1 MPSAHRPRERSL
13 STIYDVARLANV
25 SPATVS
31 RVLND
36 RSDVNPEMARR
47 VRASVEMLGYRP
59 NSVARN
65 LRRRVASVWAL
76 IISDIENPHFTALVR
91 GVEDVASS
99 NGYSVVLCNSDEEL
113 GKERSYIDVALAERM
128 AGVVISPSSD
138 RDSAIGPLL
147 DAGVPVV
154 TIDRRLRNSPVNS
167 VVVTNKKGAQEATR
181 HLLDGGYRRVACIT
195 GPTRTTTASQRLAGY
210 RAALSE
216 AGVEHDP
223 SLVAVADY
231 KEAGGAEATRTL
243 LALPEPPDALFVA
256 NSLMTMG
263 ALGWLTEAGVSIP
276 DQVGLVGFDDLP
288 WARLVHPRLTAV
300 AQPTYDLGRTAA
312 QMLVE
317 RASDPGSPVRGVT
330 LPTRLVVRDSSLR

>member
-1 MPSAHRPRERSL
+1 M

-36 RSDVNPEMARR
+36 RSDVNPELAKR
-47 VRASVEMLGYRP
+47 VRASVQMLDYRP

-65 LRRRVASVWAL
+65 LRRRVAAVWAL

-113 GKERSYIDVALAERM
+113 AKERSYVDVALAERM

-138 RDSAIGPLL
+138 RDSAIGPLI
-147 DAGVPVV
+147 DGGIPVV
-154 TIDRRLRNSPVNS
+154 TIDRRLRNSPADS
-167 VVVTNKKGAQEATR
+167 VVVTNKRGAQEATR
-181 HLLDGGYRRVACIT
+181 HLIDAGYRRIACIT

-210 RAALSE
+210 RAALRE
-216 AGVEHDP
+216 AGIAQDP
-223 SLVAVADY
+223 RLAMVADY
-231 KEAGGAEATRTL
+231 KEVGGAQATQAL

-263 ALGWLTEAGVSIP
+263 ALGWLAEAGIAVP
-276 DQVGLVGFDDLP
+276 DQIGLVGFDDLP
-288 WARLVHPRLTAV
+288 WSRLVHPRLTAV

-317 RASDPGSPVRGVT
+317 RVADPDSPVRSVT
-330 LPTRLVVRDSSLR
+330 LPTSLVVRDSSRR

>member
-1 MPSAHRPRERSL
+1 M
-13 STIYDVARLANV
+13 STIYDVARLASV

-31 RVLND
+31 RVLNG
-36 RSDVNPEMARR
+36 RGDVNPEMAQR

-65 LRRRVASVWAL
+65 LRRKVAAVWAL

-91 GVEDVASS
+91 GVEDVARS

-113 GKERSYIDVALAERM
+113 EKERGYLDVALAERM

-147 DAGVPVV
+147 KGGVPVV

-167 VVVTNKKGAQEATR
+167 VVVTNKRGAQEATR
-181 HLLDGGYRRVACIT
+181 HLIDGGFRRIACIT

-210 RAALSE
+210 RAALTA
-216 AGVEHDP
+216 AGQPFDRA
-223 SLVAVADY
+223 LVRSADY
-231 KEAGGAEATRTL
+231 KDAGGAAAAADLME
-243 LALPEPPDALFVA
+243 LPDPPDAMFVA

-263 ALGWLTEAGVSIP
+263 ALGWLTEAGIRIP
-276 DQVGLVGFDDLP
+276 DGVALVGFDDLP
-288 WARLVHPRLTAV
+288 WARLVEPALTTV
-300 AQPTYDLGRTAA
+300 AQPTYELGRVAA
-312 QMLVE
+312 EMLVE
-317 RASDPGSPVRGVT
+317 RVALPNAPVRTVM
-330 LPTRLVVRDSSLR
+330 LPTTLMVRHSSRR

>member
-1 MPSAHRPRERSL
+1 M
-13 STIYDVARLANV
+13 STIYDVARLADV

-36 RSDVNPEMARR
+36 RGDVNPEMAQR

-65 LRRRVASVWAL
+65 LRRKVASVWAL

-91 GVEDVASS
+91 GVEDVARS

-113 GKERSYIDVALAERM
+113 EKERGYVDVALAERM

-147 DAGVPVV
+147 KGGVPVV
-154 TIDRRLRNSPVNS
+154 TIDRRLRSSPVNS
-167 VVVTNKKGAQEATR
+167 VVVANKQGAHEATA
-181 HLLDGGYRRVACIT
+181 HLLANGFRRVACIT
-195 GPTRTTTASQRLAGY
+195 GPTRTTTAVQRLAGY
-210 RAALSE
+210 RSALTE
-216 AGVEHDP
+216 AGIAADP
-223 SLVAVADY
+223 QLVRTADY
-231 KEAGGAEATRTL
+231 KEVGGAEAAREL
-243 LALPEPPDALFVA
+243 MSLSEPPDALFVG

-263 ALGWLTEAGVSIP
+263 ALGWLADAGISIP
-276 DQVGLVGFDDLP
+276 DQVGIVGFDDLP
-288 WARLVHPRLTAV
+288 YARLVSPRLTTV
-300 AQPTYDLGRTAA
+300 AQPTYELGRTAA

-317 RASDPGSPVRGVT
+317 RAGDPDAPVRSVT
-330 LPTRLVVRDSSLR
+330 LPTRLVIRDSSRR

>member
-1 MPSAHRPRERSL
+1 M
-13 STIYDVARLANV
+13 STIYDVARLAAV

-36 RSDVNPEMARR
+36 RGDVNPEMAQR

-65 LRRRVASVWAL
+65 LRRKVASVWAL

-91 GVEDVASS
+91 GVEDVARS

-113 GKERSYIDVALAERM
+113 EKERGYVDVALAERM

-147 DAGVPVV
+147 DGGVPVV
-154 TIDRRLRNSPVNS
+154 TIDRRLRRSPVNS
-167 VVVTNKKGAQEATR
+167 VVVANKAGAHAATS

-195 GPTRTTTASQRLAGY
+195 GPTRTTTAAQRLAGY
-210 RAALSE
+210 RSALAD
-216 AGVEHDP
+216 AGVGFDP
-223 SLVAVADY
+223 ALLRTADY
-231 KEAGGAEATRTL
+231 KEAGGAEAAREL
-243 LALPEPPDALFVA
+243 MAMPDPPDALFVA

-263 ALGWLTEAGVSIP
+263 ALGALVEAGVSIP

-288 WARLVHPRLTAV
+288 WSRLVSPKLTAV
-300 AQPTYDLGRTAA
+300 AQPTYELGRTAA
-312 QMLVE
+312 EMLVE
-317 RASDPGSPVRGVT
+317 RAAAPDAPVRSVT
-330 LPTRLVVRDSSLR
+330 LPTRLVVRDSSRR